1 MSNSTSP
8 IENGYLIL
16 ADISGYTS
24 FLSQTELDHAH
35 EILTDLLETILKR
48 FKTML
53 TIHKIEGDAIF
64 AYSPLKLVTRGETL
78 LELIE
83 TTYLDFR
90 GRMRNVRRH
99 TTCTC
104 RACQSIPMLDLK
116 FILHHGEFI
125 VQNISGTPELA
136 GSDVNLVHRLSKNHI
151 EEETGWRAYTLFT
164 KAALDSLQLKL
175 EGLAESFKSYEHL
188 GETRIFVM
196 DLHARY
202 ESLLERQRVFISP
215 EEADR
220 VLEYDYDAP
229 PEEIWEWFNEPAKR
243 GQWMHSEIR
252 PILRVGGRLAPGT
265 RNHCVHGKNAIV
277 VEDVLDIKPF
287 EYYTVDHQPKG
298 TPFALRMTFRFTPTS
313 HEGTHLTLTLFCH
326 AWFLPRWVG
335 RSLTNS
341 IVESNIKPHWG
352 LGRIDELITSGTIS

>member
-8 IENGYLIL
+8 IEHGYMVL

-48 FKTML
+48 FKTLL

-64 AYSPLKLVTRGETL
+64 AYTSEASEPRGETL

-83 TTYLDFR
+83 STYDDFR

-104 RACQSIPMLDLK
+104 RACKSIPMLDLK

-125 VQNISGTPELA
+125 VQDISGTPELA

-151 EEETGWRAYTLFT
+151 AEKTSWHAYTLLT
-164 KAALDSLQLKL
+164 EAAKDSMHLEL
-175 EGLAESFKSYEHL
+175 EGLVESVESYEHL
-188 GETRIFVM
+188 GETHVFAM
-196 DLHARY
+196 DMHAQY
-202 ESLLERQRVFISP
+202 ESLLEKKRIFLATAD
-215 EEADR
+215 ADR
-220 VLEYDYDAP
+220 VLEYDYVAP
-229 PEEIWEWFNEPAKR
+229 LPIVWEWFNDPAKR

-252 PILRVGGRLAPGT
+252 PILRVGGRLATGA
-265 RNHCVHGKNAIV
+265 RNHCVHGKNAVV
-277 VEDVLDIKPF
+277 VEDILD
-287 EYYTVDHQPKG
+287 
-298 TPFALRMTFRFTPTS
+298 LFR
-313 HEGTHLTLTLFCH
+313 
-326 AWFLPRWVG
+326 V
-335 RSLTNS
+335 
-341 IVESNIKPHWG
+341 
-352 LGRIDELITSGTIS
+352 